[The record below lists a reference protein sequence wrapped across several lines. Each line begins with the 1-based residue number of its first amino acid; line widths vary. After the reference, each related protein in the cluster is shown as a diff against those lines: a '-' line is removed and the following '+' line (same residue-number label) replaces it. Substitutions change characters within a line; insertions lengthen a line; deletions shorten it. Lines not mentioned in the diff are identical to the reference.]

1 MYGIMLTVH
10 DEKCYECMIWIF
22 GGMNEWENGLLTMQ
36 CIKIWKYGRMLVKMV
51 SVKDRIDICTCCWVN
66 AKNEWVQ
73 TMKEW
78 EEE

>member
-36 CIKIWKYGRMLVKMV
+36 CIKVWKYGRMNEYRQWKSEKSNRFDMYKNKPI
-51 SVKDRIDICTCCWVN
+51 SICDI
-66 AKNEWVQ
+66 
-73 TMKEW
+73 MYY
-78 EEE
+78 

>member
-36 CIKIWKYGRMLVKMV
+36 CIKVWKYMEEWWKKKNL
-51 SVKDRIDICTCCWVN
+51 DICSCCWVN